1 LVVEVSRVSTEYGGW
16 ERDARTPVL
25 RQHLQKVVGIGWQL
39 TALVVLTPKT
49 LGRGTWLFHT
59 SDCYRKE
66 ASEAPGCLRELMYI
80 RMS

>member
-1 LVVEVSRVSTEYGGW
+1 LVVEVSRVSTDDGGW
-16 ERDARTPVL
+16 ERDATNPSQFL

-66 ASEAPGCLRELMYI
+66 APGNLRELMYI